1 VSESLNRTVEITKL
15 ARLLGVEA
23 KELSYLDEIPS
34 TALTA
39 FRAQATDRLFA
50 GDADRLRR
58 VAGASR
64 LVPVPLTVKIA
75 QIAFG
80 PLLCAATA
88 GLLDPKHA
96 VKVAS
101 SVPVP
106 FLADIAVYLDP
117 RRAADVIAAVPS
129 PLVVKV
135 AKVLIERGEHV
146 TIGRFVSFLP
156 TATLRAAVPEIAD
169 DGDLLRVAFVMEG
182 KDKLDELL
190 DIARERVPGL
200 IRAAHQEDLW
210 GEALDLIGHLSIENR
225 AELAEVA
232 STQDVEVLDSLIRA
246 AHRIGAWDALLPVT
260 AAMNEAGLRRFA
272 AVPAVLEPDI
282 LDEIVSTALNGP
294 LWLDLLPLTVYLTEP
309 ARAKVAARAAEE
321 DDETLGRL
329 AAAAHEGGMWA
340 AMLPIAVALPA
351 EAQRRLATL
360 PLLERDDVVRELVR
374 VALAADTWS
383 QLLPLTPHLTPE
395 ARSSVAARTAEED
408 DAVLDRLA
416 LHAHEADLWEPM
428 VLIAVAFAPG
438 DRERLAR
445 LPLLQRADVRAA
457 ALQAAQRHD
466 LEDLVTV
473 LTEPVR
479 RDGRHRRR

>member
-1 VSESLNRTVEITKL
+1 MSESLDRTVEITKL

-23 KELSYLDEIPS
+23 KELAYLDEIPS
-34 TALTA
+34 PALAA

-75 QIAFG
+75 QLAFG

-106 FLADIAVYLDP
+106 FLADIAVHLDP

-129 PLVVKV
+129 PIVVKV
-135 AKVLIERGEHV
+135 AKELIGRGEHV

-156 TATLRAAVPEIAD
+156 IATLRAAVPEIAD

-182 KDKLDELL
+182 KDNLNELL

-200 IRAAHQEDLW
+200 IQAAYQQDLW
-210 GEALDLIGHLSIENR
+210 VEALDLIGHLSLENR

-232 STQDVEVLDSLIRA
+232 ATQDVEVLESLVRA
-246 AHRIGAWDALLPVT
+246 AHRIGAWDALLPVA
-260 AAMNEAGLRRFA
+260 AAMDEEGLRRFA
-272 AVPAVLEPDI
+272 AVLAVAEPDV

-294 LWLDLLPLTVYLTEP
+294 LWLDLLPLTAYLPEP
-309 ARAKVAARAAEE
+309 AHAHVAARAAEE

-329 AAAAHEGGMWA
+329 AAAAHEGGMWD
-340 AMLPIAVALPA
+340 AMLPIAVALPVD
-351 EAQRRLATL
+351 AQRRLAKL

-374 VALAADTWS
+374 VALATDTWS
-383 QLLPLTPHLTPE
+383 DLLPLTPHLTPE
-395 ARSSVAARTAEED
+395 ARAGVAARTGEED
-408 DAVLDRLA
+408 DTVLERLA
-416 LHAHEADLWEPM
+416 TQAYEAGLWEPM
-428 VLIAVAFAPG
+428 LLIAAAFAPR
-438 DRERLAR
+438 DQERLAR
-445 LPLLQRADVRAA
+445 LPLLQRDDVRAA
-457 ALQAAQRHD
+457 ALQAGRHHD
-466 LEDLVTV
+466 LPSLVGV